1 MKELSIEEKAKRY
14 DEILARAKGANV
26 PYYKEDIMSKVK
38 EFVDYLLP
46 ELKESEDEKIRKEL
60 IDYLKEFVPFDDTG
74 RYIAWLEKQG
84 EQKAIKHNNDATIDS
99 NLNDYCCKV
108 YNALHKENGGNLSF
122 ARLQHLAMDIY
133 KWCKEQ
139 KPVEWS
145 EEDEENLYHIDA
157 LIKDSSLEVHRQ
169 EYLSNWLKSLKD
181 RVQPQPKQE
190 WGGGD
195 EAHLHSLI
203 THLEQ
208 WIERHPNTTGADIQG
223 ENITWLKSLRPQ
235 STWKPSEEQMAVLNE
250 VINYAANSELQH
262 WSDFIYTLLK
272 SLREQLKKLREE

>member
-181 RVQPQPKQE
+181 RVQPQNGYNPYKEVVESIAEMCKHYDKATDLQDFYDNVKVKCKDAKE
-190 WGGGD
+190 YDSLFPSQWKPSD
-195 EAHLHSLI
+195 E
-203 THLEQ
+203 Q
-208 WIERHPNTTGADIQG
+208 
-223 ENITWLKSLRPQ
+223 ITWLYRAADDASKDSRMKQ
-235 STWKPSEEQMAVLNE
+235 ILNE
-250 VINYAANSELQH
+250 LL
-262 WSDFIYTLLK
+262 SD
-272 SLREQLKKLREE
+272 LKKLMEE